1 MCMCVYESG
10 CLLLLAVDKLSNK
23 TETQVGAQHMCFVIC
38 YITFRAAYSIAVT
51 FTVLLL
57 LIRHFNR

>member
-1 MCMCVYESG
+1 M
-10 CLLLLAVDKLSNK
+10 LAVDKLSSK
-23 TETQVGAQHMCFVIC
+23 ADTQVGAQHMCFVVC
-38 YITFRAAYSIAVT
+38 YVTFRAAYAVAVT